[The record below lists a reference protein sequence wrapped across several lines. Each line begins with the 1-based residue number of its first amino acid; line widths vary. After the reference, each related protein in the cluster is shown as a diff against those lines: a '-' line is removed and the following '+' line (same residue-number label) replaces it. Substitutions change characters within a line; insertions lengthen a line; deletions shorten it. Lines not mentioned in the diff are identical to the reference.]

1 VFSNRDSLP
10 IGQGQPVTSRLPS
23 LLRVLATLV
32 VAALLVGAC
41 GGEYP
46 QSSIDP
52 KTDFAETIHHL
63 YRLVFI
69 WSMVILG
76 LVWAVLAYVLVRFRE
91 RPGGARPRQTHGNL
105 RMEIAW
111 TIGPALIVVAIA
123 VPTIH
128 AVFTTQ
134 QGDPEGAMVVDVIGH
149 QFWWEFRYPDTD
161 VVTANELHL
170 PVGRPVSLRIHSA
183 DVIHSFWVPMLGGK
197 RDANPLVVRPEG
209 DPPKYNWL
217 HFTVR
222 EPGEYMG
229 QCAEFCGSSHS
240 LMGMRVIA
248 ESPGEFE
255 AWLDD
260 WRTSAPTEEPSPT
273 AQELPA
279 GLDSALVEQGREIF
293 HSQTCVA
300 CHSIQGTNAQ
310 GQVAPNLTLLGRRT
324 TIAAGWLDNSVED
337 LQRWIHAPRDVKPG
351 ALMPGVGEEGGNWPA
366 TGLTDEQVRAVA
378 QYLFSLR

>member
-1 VFSNRDSLP
+1 M
-10 IGQGQPVTSRLPS
+10 PS